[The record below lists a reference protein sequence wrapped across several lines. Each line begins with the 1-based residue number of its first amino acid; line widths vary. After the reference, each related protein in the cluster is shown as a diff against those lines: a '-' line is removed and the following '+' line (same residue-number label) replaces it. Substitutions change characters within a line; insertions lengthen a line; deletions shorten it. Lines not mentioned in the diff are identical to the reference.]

1 MVNYLYYFPHSS
13 GKTAHA
19 AAAPWEGIN
28 ALDAAVAC
36 YNNVSMMRQQMK
48 PNNRIHG
55 IIVDGGQKPNIIPER
70 SELSFNIR
78 ASKDVEVTELVERLR
93 KCAEGA
99 VSATGEVLIIT
110 FYSLRRE
117 LVLPNGI

>member
-1 MVNYLYYFPHSS
+1 M
-13 GKTAHA
+13 
-19 AAAPWEGIN
+19 
-28 ALDAAVAC
+28 DAVVAC

-70 SELSFNIR
+70 SELLFYVR
-78 ASKDVEVTELVERLR
+78 ALTDVEVKELAGRLQ

-99 VSATGEVLIIT
+99 ASSTGNV
-110 FYSLRRE
+110 
-117 LVLPNGI
+117 

>member
-1 MVNYLYYFPHSS
+1 
-13 GKTAHA
+13 
-19 AAAPWEGIN
+19 
-28 ALDAAVAC
+28 
-36 YNNVSMMRQQMK
+36 MMRQQMK

-99 VSATGEVLIIT
+99 ASATGEVLIIT